1 MHSSNE
7 NSHFSKIGIFY
18 AKMNCYHGKL
28 WKISRLLL
36 EIYIM
41 QGISWTFM
49 LPRGKRL
56 RWSAR
61 TSSENVS
68 LRIPLVVR
76 RNTTNLAFF
85 LTISGQTHY
94 IVIFDGISYVLR
106 YSVQF
111 VMSRGLKGTQNT
123 PTCSICTVNK
133 YN

>member
-1 MHSSNE
+1 MHSSSE

-28 WKISRLLL
+28 WKISGLLL

-49 LPRGKRL
+49 RPRGKRL

-76 RNTTNLAFF
+76 RNVVRRNTTNLAFF
-85 LTISGQTHY
+85 NDFGPNSLHCNFRWYFICFE
-94 IVIFDGISYVLR
+94 IFCAVCHEQGIKR
-106 YSVQF
+106 
-111 VMSRGLKGTQNT
+111 N
-123 PTCSICTVNK
+123 PK
-133 YN
+133 YPHM

>member
-1 MHSSNE
+1 MEISS
-7 NSHFSKIGIFY
+7 
-18 AKMNCYHGKL
+18 
-28 WKISRLLL
+28 LLL

-76 RNTTNLAFF
+76 QNVVRRNTTNLAFF
-85 LTISGQTHY
+85 NDFGPNLIT
-94 IVIFDGISYVLR
+94 L
-106 YSVQF
+106 
-111 VMSRGLKGTQNT
+111 
-123 PTCSICTVNK
+123 
-133 YN
+133 